1 MAQADRSST
10 SISTPEDSA
19 TSISH
24 QKYKLR
30 VTAGTSYD
38 VSTHTLVPVNGP
50 ETLHL
55 NTPSMLL
62 SLAVRLK
69 HFTGIPSSSP
79 VTSSYFSHPLHISD
93 QYSISFSFIPKV
105 DIPGNDL
112 LFGNDF
118 DRPIRDR
125 LPPGFG
131 QAFRIVKW
139 FIDPGLEG
147 DPYADKPHLFGP
159 ALSSFNMIRIGEKIF
174 PPGSGGKDADTEAW
188 KMPNAESFHETV
200 VEEGA
205 EGSGTEIRSSAAV
218 PIPSDSAGRKKH
230 FLTEANRE
238 AFTFEAGRLYQS
250 DFGNPYLDFN
260 DFSLKL
266 PGFSLNVI
274 KYVDEKTHELRY
286 VLKNRSTDEI
296 YAVILF
302 SLLFGEGSGGPQSH
316 AESKE
321 GSTRGS
327 SKDNDKKSG
336 AGEDFGPEKS
346 ADEDDVD

>member
-1 MAQADRSST
+1 MAFAEPT
-10 SISTPEDSA
+10 STPSPPDSA
-19 TSISH
+19 TSTH
-24 QKYKLR
+24 AQKYKLR
-30 VTAGTSYD
+30 VTAGTSYE

-50 ETLHL
+50 ETLQL
-55 NTPSMLL
+55 NTPHMLL
-62 SLAVRLK
+62 SLAVRIK
-69 HFTGIPSSSP
+69 KFTGIPSSSP
-79 VTSSYFSHPLHISD
+79 ATTSYFSHPLHTSD
-93 QYSISFSFIPKV
+93 QYSIAFQFIPKV
-105 DIPGNDL
+105 DISGTDL
-112 LFGNDF
+112 VFGNDF

-159 ALSSFNMIRIGEKIF
+159 ALSSWNILRIGDKTF
-174 PPGSGGKDADTEAW
+174 APDSKDSKAETDAW
-188 KMPNAESFHETV
+188 KMPNAESFHETI

-205 EGSGTEIRSSAAV
+205 EGSGTETRSAAKP
-218 PIPSDSAGRKKH
+218 PIPVDSAGRKKH

-274 KYVDEKTHELRY
+274 KYVDEKSHELRY
-286 VLKNRSTDEI
+286 VLKNKKTDEV

-302 SLLFGEGSGGPQSH
+302 SLILDEKSDGF
-316 AESKE
+316 ESSAQARKDSVE
-321 GSTRGS
+321 IPST
-327 SKDNDKKSG
+327 KAQDKKKPDKDS
-336 AGEDFGPEKS
+336 DPEIP